1 MSFILDLIFPK
12 RCYVCH
18 RFGDYLCPECSS
30 GLIPNAITN
39 MPNSFFE
46 GRLSLF
52 PYKDCLQDLLYDLKY
67 NFVTDLIPDMTS
79 LVSFHLRKSF
89 PHLLSYWQKDDFVLV
104 PIPLH
109 TYRQNWRGF
118 NQSQL
123 IAQSL
128 ADDLHLGCLPDLLL
142 RRTHSPPQ
150 AQLKRSARL
159 NNSPVFAPNPLHQPP
174 SNIILFDDVYTTGS
188 TVKSAATVLEP
199 CHANVWILT
208 LAG

>member
-67 NFVTDLIPDMTS
+67 NFVTDLIPDLTS

-159 NNSPVFAPNPLHQPP
+159 ISRHLISFSLMMSTLLVVP
-174 SNIILFDDVYTTGS
+174 SNLPLPF
-188 TVKSAATVLEP
+188 LN
-199 CHANVWILT
+199 HAMPISGYLLL
-208 LAG
+208 LASFLSGNIPGN